1 MRRLNHDGPIDC
13 SLCKRLRP
21 PVLIT
26 VGDKE
31 YDEIVDGKRQKLDLS
46 NGDDLLLPEQK
57 YPPECIPCYEFFCG
71 HCYHVQC
78 LARLNPKKYTNIT
91 YRKDGIGDTLEI
103 DEFHC
108 LDCRGT
114 QAINYTFNPNK
125 KGGENEEETDTG
137 TIYIN
142 VPDAFEKAEKDM
154 KTFLERQLDITDIE
168 LNLNYF
174 IRNKSSIK
182 KVERILST
190 LKIPIEKYLSLVKE
204 ETVFPPQLHS
214 LSRQFY
220 YVNRVTH
227 ERVEH
232 ESVLLKDLMDGLD
245 VHWTQEKKD
254 SLREH
259 RMDVDLLNMDK
270 KSNHEHIR
278 RLNRLVVPIK
288 RYLDGD
294 DDARKLIGEDYITE
308 EMIYGDEHDRRSSDS
323 TCVVNHAGET
333 KRVVTFDDFPIR
345 EASSCSIMGGTKR
358 KLIRK
363 RHKTVKNVF
372 CRARTRL

>member
-46 NGDDLLLPEQK
+46 NGEDLLLPEQK

-78 LARLNPKKYTNIT
+78 LARLNPKKYKHIT

-125 KGGENEEETDTG
+125 KEGENEEETATG

-142 VPDAFEKAEKDM
+142 VPDAFQRAETDLA
-154 KTFLERQLDITDIE
+154 TFLDRHHEIIQSDVTLNHFINEGTSRKEIE
-168 LNLNYF
+168 EYVLPK
-174 IRNKSSIK
+174 IQSSLI
-182 KVERILST
+182 
-190 LKIPIEKYLSLVKE
+190 KYLTLEKPAIKYPLVHVRSTKE
-204 ETVFPPQLHS
+204 YALENRLTDKPLDMENVCLAD
-214 LSRQFY
+214 LVDG
-220 YVNRVTH
+220 VN
-227 ERVEH
+227 
-232 ESVLLKDLMDGLD
+232 
-245 VHWTQEKKD
+245 VHWTEKDKD
-254 SLREH
+254 YFR
-259 RMDVDLLNMDK
+259 K
-270 KSNHEHIR
+270 KH
-278 RLNRLVVPIK
+278 
-288 RYLDGD
+288 
-294 DDARKLIGEDYITE
+294 
-308 EMIYGDEHDRRSSDS
+308 
-323 TCVVNHAGET
+323 
-333 KRVVTFDDFPIR
+333 
-345 EASSCSIMGGTKR
+345 
-358 KLIRK
+358 
-363 RHKTVKNVF
+363 
-372 CRARTRL
+372 